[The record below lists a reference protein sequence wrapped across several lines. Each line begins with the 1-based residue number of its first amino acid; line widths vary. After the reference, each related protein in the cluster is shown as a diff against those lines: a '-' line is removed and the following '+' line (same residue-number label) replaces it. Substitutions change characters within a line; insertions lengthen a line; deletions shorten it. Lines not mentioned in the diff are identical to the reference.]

1 MSAIY
6 GMVNLDKVSVKK
18 EQLDKMEQEY
28 REFKIDRFSSY
39 IYENAAFGT
48 GLQFI
53 TKQSR
58 DEVLPYF
65 DKSNNNLF
73 TADCYLDNRD
83 ELITQLAETG
93 LSIGVSV
100 NEGTPDAMLIY
111 LSYLRWGDSFCDHI
125 LGVFAIALYNVSKN
139 EFYLYVDHCGDR
151 CVHYYLSGNTIFF
164 STIIKPIQAATDF
177 TINISEKYI
186 TACES
191 NFTPDMVLYP
201 GLTPYDNIYQL
212 LASERLTVKKTDSK
226 ASYSISKYWD
236 PVNSISTLK
245 LANDEE
251 YKKLFLETYSK
262 CVTDCLNVDGKIGSF
277 LSSGLDSTSVAA
289 LASLFLKEKN
299 EYLHSYTS
307 IPIKGFQ
314 NTNGIRLENES
325 EPVQKF
331 CNLFG
336 NIIPTFLS
344 CDGKTALTE
353 LERFV
358 DFFNAPIKYS
368 VNAIW
373 MDEVYKK
380 AAEDGC
386 KVLLTGQHGNCT
398 VSYGNL
404 ITRMWEEFKH
414 IHFKTMIEQ
423 YNAFSSKF
431 HISKKHFIKTLIK
444 EFSSLQ
450 RPQINFDTDALSKK
464 ELINKY
470 NLIDEY
476 TKKRKRLGG
485 TFIHSEHQRKQAA
498 FNPLSFQQV
507 SFANAHFELKYGI
520 ISRDPTRDK
529 RIMELC
535 LSFPFSCFSDGM
547 YERRLITYY
556 MKDILPDFIH
566 MQMYRRGI
574 QGADFMFRIKQTTT
588 NIKEYS
594 DNLSSARLSD
604 YLDKDKIKELTFNT
618 DDNNIMLRSLHA
630 LSLFI
635 FLKNQKNCDTK

>member
-6 GMVNLDKVSVKK
+6 GMVNLDKAPVKK
-18 EQLDKMEQEY
+18 ELLDKMEQEY
-28 REFKIDRFSSY
+28 KEFKIDRFSSY
-39 IYENAAFGT
+39 ICENAAFGT

-53 TKQSR
+53 TKQSQN
-58 DEVLPYF
+58 EVLPYF
-65 DKSNNNLF
+65 DKTNNTLF

-83 ELITQLAETG
+83 ELIALLAEAG
-93 LSIGVSV
+93 MSIGIFV
-100 NEGTPDAMLIY
+100 NNETPDAMLIY
-111 LSYLRWGDSFCDHI
+111 LSYLKWGASFCDHI
-125 LGVFAIALYNVSKN
+125 LGVFAIAIYDLLKN

-151 CVHYYLSGNTIFF
+151 CVHFYLNGNTIYF
-164 STIIKPIQAATDF
+164 STLIKPIQAATDF

-201 GLTPYDNIYQL
+201 RLTPFENVYQL
-212 LASERLTVKKTDSK
+212 LASECLTVKNTNSK
-226 ASYSISKYWD
+226 ASYSISSYWD
-236 PVNSISTLK
+236 PINSVPTLK

-262 CVTDCLNVDGKIGSF
+262 CITDCLNVDGKIGCF

-289 LASLFLKEKN
+289 LASLFLKEKK
-299 EYLHSYTS
+299 EHLHSYTS

-314 NTNGIRLENES
+314 NTDGTRLANES
-325 EPVQKF
+325 IPVQKF
-331 CNLFG
+331 CNYFE
-336 NIIPTFLS
+336 NIIPTYIS
-344 CDGKTALTE
+344 CDGKSALTE

-358 DFFNAPIKYS
+358 GFFNSPIKYS

-373 MDEVYKK
+373 MDEVYRK

-386 KVLLTGQHGNCT
+386 KVLLTGQHGNST
-398 VSYGNL
+398 VSHGNL
-404 ITRMWEEFKH
+404 INRMWEEFKH
-414 IHFKTMIEQ
+414 LHFKTMFEQ

-431 HISKKHFIKTLIK
+431 PVSKKHFIKTLIID
-444 EFSSLQ
+444 FTSLHK
-450 RPQINFDTDALSKK
+450 PLINLDNDALSKK
-464 ELINKY
+464 ELIRKY
-470 NLIDEY
+470 NLTTEY
-476 TKKRKRLGG
+476 TKLQKRYGG
-485 TFIHSEHQRKQAA
+485 AFIHSELHRKQSA

-535 LSFPFSCFSDGM
+535 LSYPFSCFSDGM

-556 MKDILPDFIH
+556 MKDIIPEFIH

-574 QGADFMFRIKQTTT
+574 QGADYIFRIKHTTT
-588 NIKEYS
+588 DRKKYS
-594 DNLSSARLSD
+594 DNLSSIQLLD
-604 YLDKDKIKELTFNT
+604 YLDKYKIKKLTFDT
-618 DDNNIMLRSLHA
+618 EDNSIMLMSLNA
-630 LSLFI
+630 LSLYY
-635 FLKNQKNCDTK
+635 FLKASKNCDTK